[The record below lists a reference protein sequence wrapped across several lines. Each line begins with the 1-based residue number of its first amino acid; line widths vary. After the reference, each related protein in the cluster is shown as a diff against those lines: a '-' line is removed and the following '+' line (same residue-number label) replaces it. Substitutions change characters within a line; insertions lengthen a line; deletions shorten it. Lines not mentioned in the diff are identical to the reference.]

1 MRGTLR
7 TPSTI
12 GGTWRLAAFGL
23 IVGSLASTAC
33 GSSEDPNSVNGS
45 PTANPGTN
53 PNNPAATGTAA
64 APPQTPAE
72 QVKEILDARKTDY
85 GEALRTASLKL
96 RDALPTLAE
105 IKTIDG
111 APDDASKKVAY
122 EKLVDTMIASPEFS
136 KSMIKFW
143 KDTFRTGQV
152 GTLQMGAASRD
163 TAATFAAEI
172 MVEGRPYSDM
182 FTATSNTCP
191 TFDPTMNAFTP
202 AACDTGGGTAGPTA
216 GVLTDPGILSQYFSN
231 MAFRRTRFI
240 QETFACTKFPAEI
253 SAAPKPLGNGT
264 FTGAFPYESITGKM
278 NKPDALIDFQDTS
291 AVICAN
297 CHVNL
302 NRIAPLFTNYDDK
315 GFLQATSQVQVPVP
329 KNPLAQ
335 RIDYLPASEG
345 FAWRFGK
352 PVTDI
357 PSLGQAIA
365 ADPAV
370 QACAVNRMW
379 NYALSRGDIVNDLAT
394 IPVAVTDPLVKDFI
408 ANKQNLKAT
417 LTAIFKSEDFVKF

>member
-1 MRGTLR
+1 M
-7 TPSTI
+7 
-12 GGTWRLAAFGL
+12 AAAL
-23 IVGSLASTAC
+23 GSLASTAC
-33 GSSEDPNSVNGS
+33 GSSGDPNTIAGGGG
-45 PTANPGTN
+45 TTDPGTN
-53 PNNPAATGTAA
+53 PNNPAGTATAA
-64 APPQTPAE
+64 APPETPAE
-72 QVKEILDARKTDY
+72 QVKQILDARKLDY

-96 RDALPTLAE
+96 RDSLPTLAE

-111 APDDASKKVAY
+111 AADDAAKKVAY
-122 EKLVDTMIASPEFS
+122 EKLIDTMIASPEFS
-136 KSMIKFW
+136 KAMIKFW
-143 KDTFRTGQV
+143 KDTFRTAQV

-163 TAATFAAEI
+163 TAATFAAQI
-172 MVEGRPYSDM
+172 VVEGQPYGNM
-182 FTATSNTCP
+182 FTASSNTCP
-191 TFDPTMNAFTP
+191 TYDAMANTFTGAP
-202 AACDTGGGTAGPTA
+202 CDNGGGMAGPTA

-240 QETFACTKFPAEI
+240 QETFACSKFPAEI
-253 SAAPKPLGNGT
+253 SATPKPLGNGT
-264 FTGAFPYESITGKM
+264 FTGNFPYESITGKM

-302 NRIAPLFTNYDDK
+302 NRIAPMFTNYDDK
-315 GFLQATSQVQVPVP
+315 GFLQGTSQVQVPVP
-329 KNPLAQ
+329 KNPMAQ

-345 FAWRFGK
+345 FAWRAGK

-357 PSLGQAIA
+357 PSLGAAIA

-394 IPVAVTDPLVKDFI
+394 IPTAVTDPLVKDFV

-417 LTAIFKSEDFVKF
+417 LTTIFKSEDFVKF